1 MNQNMVIQKQPIT
14 CHSFKVL
21 RTRELTAWNKILLKK
36 KRLREVLCP
45 TRVKKKRKAKRTTNN
60 STEEKEVRRN

>member
-21 RTRELTAWNKILLKK
+21 RTRELTARKKILLKK
-36 KRLREVLCP
+36 KKRLQEVLCP
-45 TRVKKKRKAKRTTNN
+45 TRVKKKRK
-60 STEEKEVRRN
+60 

>member
-21 RTRELTAWNKILLKK
+21 RTRELTAWKKILLKK
-36 KRLREVLCP
+36 KKGYKKSFAQQESRRKGKPRELP
-45 TRVKKKRKAKRTTNN
+45 TTVQKKRK
-60 STEEKEVRRN
+60 